1 MEEIDILI
9 NNIENRN
16 FHRQIK
22 IETSK
27 FTHRLKYW
35 FYDIL
40 ADHTN
45 LVIIFILGLFT
56 LLAFGSLAIGL
67 MISDIFVLFG
77 FIYVFGIPLGYALI
91 WTKLT
96 DFARQLRDEAS

>member
-16 FHRQIK
+16 YHRQIK
-22 IETSK
+22 TKTSK
-27 FTHRLKYW
+27 FTYRLKYW

-45 LVIIFILGLFT
+45 LTMIFIIFLFIS
-56 LLAFGSLAIGL
+56 LIVGIAYCFMLNNMIILAI
-67 MISDIFVLFG
+67 ITCI
-77 FIYVFGIPLGYALI
+77 IGIPFGYTLI
-91 WTKLT
+91 WTKLIRL
-96 DFARQLRDEAS
+96 ARQLRDEIS

>member
-56 LLAFGSLAIGL
+56 LLVFGICL
-67 MISDIFVLFG
+67 MISDIFIVVAS
-77 FIYVFGIPLGYALI
+77 IYIIVIPLSCGLI
-91 WTKLT
+91 YPLILKLT

>member
-16 FHRQIK
+16 YHRQIK

-40 ADHTN
+40 ADHTK
-45 LVIIFILGLFT
+45 LIMISIFGLFT
-56 LLAFGSLAIGL
+56 LLVFGSLAICL
-67 MISDIFVLFG
+67 MISDTVAS
-77 FIYVFGIPLGYALI
+77 IYVIIIPFGYVLLCSLI
-91 WTKLT
+91 LKLT
-96 DFARQLRDEAS
+96 DFARQLRDEVS